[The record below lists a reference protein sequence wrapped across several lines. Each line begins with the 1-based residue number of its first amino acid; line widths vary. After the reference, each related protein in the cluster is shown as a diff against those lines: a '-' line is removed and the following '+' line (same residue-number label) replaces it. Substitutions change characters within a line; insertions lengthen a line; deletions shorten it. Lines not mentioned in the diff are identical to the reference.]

1 MSAQLLVVDDQ
12 ASILQ
17 FLRQTLAHEG
27 HVVHT
32 AANGEEALAAVHEQ
46 IPDLVLLDMV
56 LPDRH
61 GLEVLRE
68 IHARF
73 PRMCVILMSA
83 HIDLETAVDAMRGG
97 AFDVIRKPFKID
109 QLHLAIRRGLAATRD
124 AAELAALRRRDQ
136 GFARTPGMV
145 LSTAPAMQEIYATVR
160 KIAQGEKTS
169 ILIEGESGVG
179 KDVLANLIHAS
190 SPRSDKAFLEINCA
204 ALPEKLLESELFG
217 HEQGA
222 FTDAGQLKQGLL
234 ELAHHGTVFL
244 DEIGEMSVT
253 LQVKLLRVL
262 ERQVFRRVGGLK
274 DITVDVR
281 LISATNRDLSAMVR
295 AGTFRE
301 DLYYRLKV
309 VPLRMP
315 SLRERPED
323 ILPLA
328 DHFLRIYALQFHKR
342 LTGLTP
348 DAVGALLAYP
358 WPGNIRELRNV
369 IERAVL
375 LGEGEAL
382 DAVQLNLPDAHLPD
396 AQGVSPVP
404 SQDLSA
410 LLGGPLP
417 AAGLRLEETLAAA
430 EERCVRQALVQA
442 SGNQTRAAELLGM
455 NRDKLR
461 YRLKMYKI
469 SEDVREPADN

>member
-17 FLRQTLAHEG
+17 FLRQALAREG
-27 HVVHT
+27 HEVST
-32 AANGEEALAAVHEQ
+32 AADGAGALAAVHEL
-46 IPDLVLLDMV
+46 IPDLVLLDMI

-61 GLEVLRE
+61 GLEVLRD
-68 IHARF
+68 IHAQF
-73 PRMCVILMSA
+73 PKMCVILMSA

-97 AFDVIRKPFKID
+97 SFDVIRKPFKVE
-109 QLHLAIRRGLAATRD
+109 QLLLSVRRGLEATRD
-124 AAELAALRRRDQ
+124 AAELAALRRRGQ

-145 LSTAPAMQEIYATVR
+145 MSLAPAMQEIYATVR

-190 SPRSDKAFLEINCA
+190 SPRADKAFLEINCA

-222 FTDAGQLKQGLL
+222 FTDAGQQKQGLL

-244 DEIGEMSVT
+244 DEIGEMAPA

-281 LISATNRDLSAMVR
+281 LISATNRDLAAMVR

-301 DLYYRLKV
+301 DLFYRLKV
-309 VPLRMP
+309 VPLRVP
-315 SLRERPED
+315 PLRERPED
-323 ILPLA
+323 VRPLA
-328 DHFLRIYALQFHKR
+328 DHFLRMYGLQFHKK
-342 LTGLTP
+342 LSGLTP
-348 DAVGALLAYP
+348 DAVAALLTYP

-375 LGEGEAL
+375 LGEGEVL
-382 DAVQLNLPDAHLPD
+382 DAAQLNLPEASGAPRPPD
-396 AQGVSPVP
+396 AGVA
-404 SQDLSA
+404 A

-417 AAGLRLEETLAAA
+417 EAGLQLEETLARA

-442 SGNQTRAAELLGM
+442 RGNQTRAAELLGM

-461 YRLKMYKI
+461 YRMKIYKI
-469 SEDVREPADN
+469 TEEMHESAKP

>member
-17 FLRQTLAHEG
+17 FLRQTLASEG
-27 HVVHT
+27 HVVST
-32 AANGEEALAAVHEQ
+32 AADGETALAAVREL
-46 IPDLVLLDMV
+46 IPDLVLLDMI

-68 IHARF
+68 IRALF
-73 PRMCVILMSA
+73 PRMCVIIMSA
-83 HIDLETAVDAMRGG
+83 HIDLETAVDAMRAG
-97 AFDVIRKPFKID
+97 AFDVIRKPFKVE
-109 QLHLAIRRGLAATRD
+109 QLSLAIQRGLEATRD
-124 AAELAALRRRDQ
+124 AAELAALRRRGQ

-145 LSTAPAMQEIYATVR
+145 MSEAPAMLEIYATVR
-160 KIAQGEKTS
+160 KIAQGERTS
-169 ILIEGESGVG
+169 VLIEGESGVG

-190 SPRSDKAFLEINCA
+190 SPRGGKAFLEINCA

-244 DEIGEMSVT
+244 DEIGEMAPT

-262 ERQVFRRVGGLK
+262 ERQTFRRVGGLK

-281 LISATNRDLSAMVR
+281 IISATNRDLAAMVR
-295 AGTFRE
+295 EGRFRE

-309 VPLRMP
+309 VPLRVP

-328 DHFLRIYALQFHKR
+328 DHFLRMYALQFHKR
-342 LTGLTP
+342 PTGLAP
-348 DAVGALLAYP
+348 DAVGALLAYE

-375 LGEGEAL
+375 LGEGEAI
-382 DAVQLNLPDAHLPD
+382 DAAQLNLTEAKPAAAPPGEELT
-396 AQGVSPVP
+396 
-404 SQDLSA
+404 A
-410 LLGGPLP
+410 LLGGPWP
-417 AAGLRLEETLAAA
+417 AEGLHLEETLARA
-430 EERCVRQALVQA
+430 EERCVRQALA
-442 SGNQTRAAELLGM
+442 LAGGNQTRAAELLGM

-469 SEDVREPADN
+469 SEEVREPASR

>member
-27 HVVHT
+27 HVVNT

-109 QLHLAIRRGLAATRD
+109 QLHLAIRRGLEATRD
-124 AAELAALRRRDQ
+124 AAELAALRRRGQ

-145 LSTAPAMQEIYATVR
+145 MSLAPAMQEIYATVR

-190 SPRSDKAFLEINCA
+190 SPRGDKAFLEINCA

-222 FTDAGQLKQGLL
+222 FTDAGQQKQGLL

-244 DEIGEMSVT
+244 DEIGEMAPT

-301 DLYYRLKV
+301 DLFYRLNV

-328 DHFLRIYALQFHKR
+328 DHFLRMYGLQFHKR
-342 LTGLTP
+342 LSRLAP

-369 IERAVL
+369 IERGVL
-375 LGEGEAL
+375 LGEGETL
-382 DAVQLNLPDAHLPD
+382 DAAQLNLPDAH
-396 AQGVSPVP
+396 
-404 SQDLSA
+404 LSA

-417 AAGLRLEETLAAA
+417 AAGLHLEETLAAA
-430 EERCVRQALVQA
+430 EKRCVRQALAQA
-442 SGNQTRAAELLGM
+442 GGNQTRAAELLGM

-469 SEDVREPADN
+469 NEEVREPAES